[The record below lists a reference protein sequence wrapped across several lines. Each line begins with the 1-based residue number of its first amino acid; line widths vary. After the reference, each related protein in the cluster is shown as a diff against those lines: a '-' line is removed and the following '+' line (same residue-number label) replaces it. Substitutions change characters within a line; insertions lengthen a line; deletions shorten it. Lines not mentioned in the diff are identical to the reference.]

1 MGVAVRDSELLGL
14 VQRGDPAAQERLL
27 DHWLPVVVRWCA
39 RLGGPRVDPEDAAQ
53 DVFLVVIRR
62 LDRVYDADRFPAWLF
77 GITRRVL
84 ARHRRRAWFRRWVPG
99 VRLEMPDL
107 HGGPAR
113 LLDVSEAGRAVQ
125 AVLEDLPPVEREVLV
140 LCLLEER
147 TDREVALL
155 LDIPSGTVKS
165 RLRRA
170 RQRFLAIARERNL
183 DVHLPDGG
191 AP

>member
-1 MGVAVRDSELLGL
+1 MRDSELMGL

-53 DVFLVVIRR
+53 DVFLVVLRR
-62 LDRVYDADRFPAWLF
+62 IEHVYDAERFPAWLF
-77 GITRRVL
+77 GITRRTL

-99 VRLEMPDL
+99 ARIDAPDPQP
-107 HGGPAR
+107 GPAR
-113 LLDVSEAGRAVQ
+113 LVDVSETSRAVQ
-125 AVLEDLPPVEREVLV
+125 DLLETLPAPEREVLV

-147 TDREVALL
+147 TDREAADL
-155 LDIPSGTVKS
+155 LDIPAGTVKS

-170 RQRFLAIARERNL
+170 RQRFLVEARARGLEPS
-183 DVHLPDGG
+183 LPGG
-191 AP
+191 DR